1 MKQITSKYD
10 FLTLQLV
17 WCLIVM
23 NENKF
28 DESAFFV
35 LLLLSHKAPGYT
47 NLLGNL
53 NPRVLKRESKKYII
67 RVSESTFVTRDWDK
81 KNFLNP

>member
-1 MKQITSKYD
+1 MIQ
-10 FLTLQLV
+10 
-17 WCLIVM
+17 

-35 LLLLSHKAPGYT
+35 LLLLSQAPGYT

-67 RVSESTFVTRDWDK
+67 RVVSQH
-81 KNFLNP
+81 L